1 MRGRE
6 FEMFIFDAIG
16 SLFGFV
22 LWFFYTIF
30 KNYGLAIICFT
41 IVVKLVLFPMSIHQQ
56 KSMAKNARMSQKQQE
71 LRKKYANDTKKM
83 NEEIQKLYE
92 REGGMQSMGCLSMF
106 IPLLILMGVYY
117 AVVSPLINTMHMDSS
132 VVTNALNNLTVMPG
146 IGNQFTSIYGQLE
159 IVNIATQSNGEAFLS
174 QFFSAVDIKTIAD
187 YANSFNFL
195 GLNLLGKPSDGF
207 SILWIIPALCLITS
221 LASQF
226 ITMKIQGSLKQQ
238 QGCMMA
244 MMFLMP
250 VFSAYIAYSVPA
262 AVGFYWIISTITSF
276 IQTMVLQNFYSVNHM
291 TAKQEAQRVE
301 LLRLKEKNIAYSYNP
316 RKRIN
321 ENNSNNKKKKK

>member
-71 LRKKYANDTKKM
+71 LRKKYANDPKKM

-187 YANSFNFL
+187 YANSFNVL

-276 IQTMVLQNFYSVNHM
+276 IQTMILQNFYSVNHM